1 MGNEK
6 AIKEKNT
13 NNALNRAKRQ
23 KVKRKGIRCIQYEF
37 LPIGECDRYAQTND
51 EITPDYPYAT
61 HWLIEAHLEK
71 DSSQILIFP
80 CSKNGG
86 TTSLSPL
93 RMIIFYDK
101 NSELLFNTFNKIV
114 KDMKRDRFWNTD
126 Y

>member
-1 MGNEK
+1 MRKRLKKKRENRY
-6 AIKEKNT
+6 
-13 NNALNRAKRQ
+13 NALNGAKRQ

-37 LPIGECDRYAQTND
+37 LPIGECDRYALTND

-61 HWLIEAHLEK
+61 HWLIEAYLEK

-86 TTSLSPL
+86 TTSLSPV
-93 RMIIFYDK
+93 RMIMFYDK
-101 NSELLFNTFNKIV
+101 NSEQLHTFNKMV